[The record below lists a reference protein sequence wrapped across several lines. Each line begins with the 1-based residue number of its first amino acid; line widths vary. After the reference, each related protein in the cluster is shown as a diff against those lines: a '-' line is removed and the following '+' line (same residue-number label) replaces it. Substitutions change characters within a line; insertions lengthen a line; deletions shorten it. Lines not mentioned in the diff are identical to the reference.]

1 MPIKFTGAKDGLL
14 GVIDSFREWKKLSNQ
29 MNSLLVQF
37 TKEKSDAKAY
47 ALWSKYEK
55 LAPQVD
61 AKFKIYSEEISKFD
75 REIEEKVEPS

>member
-1 MPIKFTGAKDGLL
+1 
-14 GVIDSFREWKKLSNQ
+14 